1 MGLYFG
7 VVVMINWVD
16 PEIDMHEYKI
26 IKRTLEHA
34 HEVLSNTDSPEH
46 CISLG
51 FMLPLFKDFGK
62 ETFCEMI
69 SELLRMHEDSE
80 NLYYVTDFHFLI
92 LHNLLQWAIDN
103 HNASVLQSE
112 NPILL
117 NSRYTIDPSEIVERL
132 FHDTDF
138 LLTSDEYNGLEP
150 EERKAL
156 QLSDEL
162 FSICNNLPPH
172 PSELK
177 VVDKPFKKRRK
188 KPYKI

>member
-1 MGLYFG
+1 
-7 VVVMINWVD
+7 MINWVD
-16 PEIDMHEYKI
+16 PEIDNHEYKI
-26 IKRTLEHA
+26 VLRTLLYA
-34 HEVLSNTDSPEH
+34 RTVLQKTDVPEH

-51 FMLPLFKDFGK
+51 FMLPLFKGYTK
-62 ETFCEMI
+62 GAFCEI
-69 SELLRMHEDSE
+69 IDNLRKMHTDDA

-92 LHNLLQWAIDN
+92 LHNLLRWAIDN

-112 NPILL
+112 EPILL
-117 NSRYTIDPSEIVERL
+117 NSRYTIDPEEIIERL

-138 LLTSDEYNGLEP
+138 LLTKEEYNGLSA

-172 PSELK
+172 PSELEA
-177 VVDKPFKKRRK
+177 VCKPFKKRRK